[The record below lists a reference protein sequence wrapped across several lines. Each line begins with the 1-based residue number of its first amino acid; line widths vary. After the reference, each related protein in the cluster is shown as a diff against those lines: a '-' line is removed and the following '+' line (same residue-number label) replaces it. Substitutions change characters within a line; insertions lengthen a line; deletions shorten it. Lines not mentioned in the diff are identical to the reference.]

1 MCCLGYEAER
11 EVRELVLDQLDSLLL
26 LLSKALERRDSSCRS
41 FTHAAREGRS
51 VRATGERDESVRATG
66 EREGRSVRATGEG

>member
-26 LLSKALERRDSSCRS
+26 LLSKS
-41 FTHAAREGRS
+41 FGKKGFF
-51 VRATGERDESVRATG
+51 V
-66 EREGRSVRATGEG
+66 